1 MHIPDPLHPAVIHFP
16 IVFIL
21 VGAML
26 ACAAVAWK
34 RLALLAAICLALGA
48 AGSVVAVETGHK
60 ERRDEIAVPEGEGRT
75 VLNRH
80 EKDGEATRNLATG
93 AAVLACAVVFLLRR
107 WPAAAK
113 VAAIMAAVV
122 AISAAVRLID
132 TGRTG
137 GELVYHHG
145 VGLRF

>member
-16 IVFIL
+16 IVFII

-26 ACAAVAWK
+26 ACAAVVWK
-34 RLALLAAICLALGA
+34 RLALLAAVCLVLGA

-80 EKDGEATRNLATG
+80 ENDGEATRNLATG
-93 AAVLACAVVFLLRR
+93 AAVLACAVIFLLRR
-107 WPAAAK
+107 WPAAAR
-113 VAAIMAAVV
+113 VAAIMTAAF
-122 AISAAVRLID
+122 ALSAAVRVIE

-137 GELVYHHG
+137 GGLVYYYG